1 MMSTIA
7 LSVGGSILDDTGY
20 IRKLASVLKKIS
32 KKNKL
37 YIVAGGGK
45 IARKYIDDCRKF
57 GANESFLD
65 DVGID
70 ATRLNAKVLIAALG
84 NAYPKPAKDFD
95 EAIIAGKSFPVVVM
109 GGTHPG
115 HTTDAVTA
123 MLAERTNANK
133 LIIATNVD
141 YVYTADPKKYRDA
154 EILKKLTAD
163 RLIEITSNT
172 SSSAGSKSVI
182 DPLGAKI
189 IARSKI
195 KTCVV
200 NGKNLNALKNVV
212 ENKNFVGSVIE

>member
-1 MMSTIA
+1 MKIA
-7 LSVGGSILDDTGY
+7 LSVGGSILDDPDY
-20 IRKLASVLKKIS
+20 IKKLAFVLKKIS

-45 IARKYIDDCRKF
+45 TARKYIDICRSF

-70 ATRLNAKVLIAALG
+70 ATRLNARLLIAAIG
-84 NAYPKPAKDFD
+84 NAYPKPANDFD
-95 EAIIAGKSFPVVVM
+95 EAIIAGKNFPVVVM

-123 MLAERTNANK
+123 MLAERINADK

-141 YVYTADPKKYRDA
+141 YVYTADPKKYRNA
-154 EILKKLTAD
+154 KVLKKLTAD
-163 RLIEITSNT
+163 ELIKITSKIGGG
-172 SSSAGSKSVI
+172 AGSKSVV
-182 DPLGAKI
+182 DLLAARI

-195 KTCVV
+195 KTFVI
-200 NGKNLNALKNVV
+200 NGKNLSSLKNLV
-212 ENKNFVGSVIE
+212 EGKKFVGSVIL

>member
-1 MMSTIA
+1 MMSVIA
-7 LSVGGSILDDTGY
+7 LSVGGSILDDTEY
-20 IRKLASVLKKIS
+20 IKKLASVLKKIS

-45 IARKYIDDCRKF
+45 TARKYIDMCRKF
-57 GANESFLD
+57 DADESFLD
-65 DVGID
+65 NVGID
-70 ATRLNAKVLIAALG
+70 VTRLNAKVLIAALG
-84 NAYPKPAKDFD
+84 DAYPKPAKDFD
-95 EAIIAGKSFPVVVM
+95 EAIVAGESFPVVVM

-123 MLAERTNANK
+123 MLAERTKSDK

-141 YVYTADPKKYRDA
+141 YVYTADPKKHRNA
-154 EILKKLTAD
+154 KMLKKLTAD
-163 RLIEITSNT
+163 ELIEITSGT
-172 SSSAGSKSVI
+172 SSRAGSKSVI

-195 KTCVV
+195 KTFVV

-212 ENKNFVGSVIE
+212 ENKNFVGSVIA

>member
-1 MMSTIA
+1 MMSIIA
-7 LSVGGSILDDTGY
+7 LSVGGSVLDDPDY
-20 IRKLASVLKKIS
+20 IKKLASVLKKLS
-32 KKNKL
+32 EKNKL

-45 IARKYIDDCRKF
+45 TARKYIDVCRKF
-57 GANESFLD
+57 DADESFLD

-70 ATRLNAKVLIAALG
+70 VTRLNAKVLIAALG

-95 EAIIAGKSFPVVVM
+95 EAIIGGKSFPVVVM

-123 MLAERTNANK
+123 MLAERTKSDK

-141 YVYTADPKKYRDA
+141 YVYTADPKKHRNA
-154 EILKKLTAD
+154 KPLEKLTPD
-163 RLIEITSNT
+163 ELIKITSVT
-172 SSSAGSKSVI
+172 SSEAGSKSVI

-195 KTCVV
+195 KTFVI

-212 ENKNFVGSVIE
+212 ENKNFVGSVIA

>member
-1 MMSTIA
+1 MMSIIA
-7 LSVGGSILDDTGY
+7 LSVGGSILDDVDYVG
-20 IRKLASVLKKIS
+20 KLASVLKKIS

-45 IARKYIDDCRKF
+45 NARKYIDACRKL

-70 ATRLNAKVLIAALG
+70 ATRLNAKLLIAALG
-84 NAYPKPAKDFD
+84 SAYPKPAKDFD
-95 EAIIAGKSFPVVVM
+95 EAIIGGKSFPVVVM

-123 MLAERTNANK
+123 MLAERTNADK

-141 YVYTADPKKYRDA
+141 YVYTADPKKYKNA
-154 EILKKLTAD
+154 KMLKKLTAD

-195 KTCVV
+195 KTFVI

-212 ENKNFVGSVIE
+212 ENKNFVGSVIA